1 MVHVYWLCH
10 HVYAIIV
17 QDLSDQIN
25 HRSTTPTGIEGL
37 ATTRS
42 RAVYTGNGDNR
53 WFLNCVDRVGPVQI
67 RSPRNRSVRTRK
79 SWYVFGSDVRPYLAI
94 IDVYVDIYGD
104 YFEFFTVGDSGK
116 VSCVNV
122 PNPEYQSRI
131 GGQSTDLPL
140 GNLLSGEPYSVG
152 HFRRNCTINKIDGRV
167 DTVCH
172 PKLFVRIGLIYRFGW
187 NNLFHRCT
195 EAVFCMVPTKTWP
208 STGTRANFWNRNN
221 PNQRFW

>member
-67 RSPRNRSVRTRK
+67 RSLFRSSRTRK
-79 SWYVFGSDVRPYLAI
+79 SRYVFGGYVCPYLAI

-131 GGQSTDLPL
+131 GGPQQKIP
-140 GNLLSGEPYSVG
+140 GSV
-152 HFRRNCTINKIDGRV
+152 K
-167 DTVCH
+167 
-172 PKLFVRIGLIYRFGW
+172 K
-187 NNLFHRCT
+187 
-195 EAVFCMVPTKTWP
+195 
-208 STGTRANFWNRNN
+208 
-221 PNQRFW
+221 